1 MEDKYIEN
9 ILNQIIE
16 IDQKTCDE
24 VKGIKAEII
33 EREKQLKS
41 IIKDI
46 EENSNK
52 LKLQQSK
59 KLNELIMDEAYI
71 EKEKIESECCDR
83 LRNMDALFEQNKGQM
98 IQNAIKRLSIGRGG
112 A

>member
-33 EREKQLKS
+33 EREKQLKHFGKAYQELKKR
-41 IIKDI
+41 I
-46 EENSNK
+46 ENS
-52 LKLQQSK
+52 SK
-59 KLNELIMDEAYI
+59 GAG
-71 EKEKIESECCDR
+71 
-83 LRNMDALFEQNKGQM
+83 F
-98 IQNAIKRLSIGRGG
+98 IKNVV
-112 A
+112 